1 MIIRKTNV
9 DVVHVHTEKD
19 FWTIVRSYH
28 QQTDNNPTYTAIN
41 ERAEGKTEP
50 YITTREGL
58 KKMFNHDVIALFEE

>member
-28 QQTDNNPTYTAIN
+28 PQTGNNPTYTAIN

-58 KKMFNHDVIALFEE
+58 KKMFNHDVISLFEE

>member
-9 DVVHVHTEKD
+9 DVVHVHTEND

-28 QQTDNNPTYTAIN
+28 PQVGETPTYTAIN
-41 ERAEGKTEP
+41 ERAAGKTEP

-58 KKMFNHDVIALFEE
+58 KKMFDHDVISLFDE

>member
-9 DVVHVHTEKD
+9 DVVHIHTEND

-28 QQTDNNPTYTAIN
+28 PQTGKIHTYTAIN
-41 ERAEGKTEP
+41 ERGEGKTDP

-58 KKMFNHDVIALFEE
+58 KKMFKHDVVSLFEE